1 MDKARA
7 REVGDRGL
15 SEKSTRLLNGFSDP
29 YLLDRPTRL
38 SSFSIE
44 RIRSRRTHKDLE
56 KIMAQQYRVVGL
68 STVTPLVVL
77 LISCSGAAPKAG
89 KDALDSLRRVQAA
102 VQVGVNYQQYGEL
115 LMDAKAKTNA
125 ASRALPDGPIKTE
138 LNSVID
144 AYLDAS
150 RVWQFKIDN
159 RLLDRNSEPDR
170 SLIAKYS
177 LPVKEY
183 NNVAR
188 PDEALQVIWRFADM
202 HINEAGKLL
211 D

>member
-1 MDKARA
+1 
-7 REVGDRGL
+7 
-15 SEKSTRLLNGFSDP
+15 LLGR
-29 YLLDRPTRL
+29 RP
-38 SSFSIE
+38 
-44 RIRSRRTHKDLE
+44 
-56 KIMAQQYRVVGL
+56 Q
-68 STVTPLVVL
+68 
-77 LISCSGAAPKAG
+77 AG
-89 KDALDSLRRVQAA
+89 KDALDSLRRIQAA

-115 LMDAKAKTNA
+115 LIDAKAKTNA
-125 ASRALPDGPIKTE
+125 ASRALPDGPARTE
-138 LNSVID
+138 LNSVMD

-159 RLLDRNSEPDR
+159 RLLDRNSEPDK

-188 PDEALQVIWRFADM
+188 PDEALQVIWRVADM
-202 HINEAGKLL
+202 HIKEAGKLL